1 MRVLLTFTYGVS
13 LNDWNNRGII
23 TREISLYKK
32 LNENNRNKFHL
43 LTFGTDNDYKY
54 SDLLEK
60 IDIIPVFDRI
70 TSRIPKFHFIKSLL
84 LPVRLKKL
92 LKDVDIIKTNQIRG
106 SWIACIAKILF
117 RKKIIIRGGYD
128 WLSRY
133 RDFAMKKGIKLY
145 IKYLINYTWIFL
157 NELFAF
163 RLADGIILTS
173 KEDISFIV
181 KCFKLKKK

>member
-13 LNDWNNRGII
+13 LNDWNDRGII

-32 LNENNRNKFHL
+32 LNEDNKNKFHF

-84 LPVRLKKL
+84 LPIRLKKL
-92 LKDVDIIKTNQIRG
+92 LNDVDIIKTNH
-106 SWIACIAKILF
+106 LEV
-117 RKKIIIRGGYD
+117 
-128 WLSRY
+128 
-133 RDFAMKKGIKLY
+133 M
-145 IKYLINYTWIFL
+145 IFK
-157 NELFAF
+157 
-163 RLADGIILTS
+163 D
-173 KEDISFIV
+173 
-181 KCFKLKKK
+181 